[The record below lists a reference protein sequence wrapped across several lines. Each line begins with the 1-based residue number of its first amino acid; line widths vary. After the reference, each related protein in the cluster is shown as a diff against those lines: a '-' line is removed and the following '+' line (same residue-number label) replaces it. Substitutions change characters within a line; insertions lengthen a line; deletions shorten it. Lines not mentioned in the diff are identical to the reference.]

1 MVGPDCPL
9 SVVLVALGH
18 STLGR
23 ARVPALVMGYRSGE
37 GGKGHTSH
45 SSLHLS
51 FRGHQLTSTRPV
63 CSQGRDT
70 RTHHD
75 GHTGEQHSR
84 EKLPDP
90 GGRGCRGEVTVTL
103 STWTP
108 RDTLQDQTPGLGRD
122 SEQDPVIT

>member
-23 ARVPALVMGYRSGE
+23 AKVPALVMGCRRG

-51 FRGHQLTSTRPV
+51 LRGHQLTSTRPA
-63 CSQGRDT
+63 CSQDQDT

-90 GGRGCRGEVTVTL
+90 GGGGAKGKLQSHSPPGPQGTL
-103 STWTP
+103 YKTKHQVW
-108 RDTLQDQTPGLGRD
+108 GRIQ
-122 SEQDPVIT
+122 SKAQ